1 MAKKAA
7 LGKGLGALI
16 DIREEIV
23 EEQKKP
29 ADEISINLIDINKE
43 QPRKH
48 FDEDKL
54 RELSESIAQHGII
67 QPLVLKPTNNGRYII
82 IAGERRYR
90 AARMAGLKQVPA
102 VIKEVNDQQLL
113 QLALIENIQR
123 EDLNAVEE
131 AEAIRE
137 LVERYSLN
145 QEEAAA
151 ILGRSRSAVANSLR
165 LLALSETMQ
174 KYIIDG
180 KLSAG
185 HARALMGIKDK
196 VLQEKAALHVIEQQ
210 FSVRDTEQY
219 VKKLI
224 TPKKPA
230 AKKINLEF
238 EAAERELGE
247 ALETKVQLKGNV
259 KRGRIVIEYFSKEQ
273 LYALYDLLKQE
284 K

>member
-67 QPLVLKPTNNGRYII
+67 QPLVLKPTDNGRYII

-180 KLSAG
+180 KLAAG

-196 VLQEKAALHVIEQQ
+196 VLQEKAAE
-210 FSVRDTEQY
+210 
-219 VKKLI
+219 
-224 TPKKPA
+224 
-230 AKKINLEF
+230 
-238 EAAERELGE
+238 
-247 ALETKVQLKGNV
+247 
-259 KRGRIVIEYFSKEQ
+259 
-273 LYALYDLLKQE
+273 
-284 K
+284 

>member
-67 QPLVLKPTNNGRYII
+67 QPLVLKPTDNGRYII

-165 LLALSETMQ
+165 LLALSEMMQ

>member
-67 QPLVLKPTNNGRYII
+67 QPLVLKPTDNGRYII

>member
-67 QPLVLKPTNNGRYII
+67 QPLVLKPADNGRYII

-273 LYALYDLLKQE
+273 LYALYDFLKQE

>member
-67 QPLVLKPTNNGRYII
+67 QPLVLKPTDNGRYII

-273 LYALYDLLKQE
+273 LYALYDFLKQE